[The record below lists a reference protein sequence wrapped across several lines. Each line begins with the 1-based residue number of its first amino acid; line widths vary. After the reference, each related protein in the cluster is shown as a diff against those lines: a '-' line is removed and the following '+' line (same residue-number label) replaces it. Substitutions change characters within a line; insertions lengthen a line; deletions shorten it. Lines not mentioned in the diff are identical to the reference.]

1 MAQLASMK
9 HVFII
14 QSSTNGILSP
24 VVPRSKSCSWSLCL
38 LSVWHSSCW
47 GWKGTQH
54 QSVFSFWS
62 GPSNQDQWI
71 WDSKW
76 ASCFSSTAA
85 KACCSA
91 RQPWSKSKWQTRLPF
106 YPVHLRVQ
114 TDPLKRMHIKLNSQQ
129 PIWVRHLIS
138 ARAHYQFNCLSNSK
152 CVFPCRDCLSFH
164 VVSLF
169 LEAPTDTNHSNSHQL
184 WRFVLVPLPKEF
196 KF

>member
-1 MAQLASMK
+1 M

-14 QSSTNGILSP
+14 QSSTNGILSLQWSRDLSP
-24 VVPRSKSCSWSLCL
+24 VHGACVCFQSGTAPAEAEK
-38 LSVWHSSCW
+38 VHSN
-47 GWKGTQH
+47 

-62 GPSNQDQWI
+62 GPSNPDQWI

-91 RQPWSKSKWQTRLPF
+91 REPWSKSKWQTRLPF

-114 TDPLKRMHIKLNSQQ
+114 IDPLKRMHIKLNSQQ

-184 WRFVLVPLPKEF
+184 WRFVLVPIPKEF